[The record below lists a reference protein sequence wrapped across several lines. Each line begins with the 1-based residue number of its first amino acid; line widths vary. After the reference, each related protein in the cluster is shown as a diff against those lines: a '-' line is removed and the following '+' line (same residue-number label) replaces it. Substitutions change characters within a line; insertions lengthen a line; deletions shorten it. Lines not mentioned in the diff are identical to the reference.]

1 MVNFRNLIALHQ
13 PIFMGIVNVTPD
25 SFSDGGM
32 FLCSQS
38 LETYIDTLWHL
49 GTHIIDIGA
58 ESTRPNS
65 VSIDADTEIA
75 RLLSLNLPLKS
86 YTNRYYSIDT
96 FKAKTAEF
104 ALKNDFHIVN
114 DVTGLHYDTD
124 MAKVIADYHA
134 GVIIMHNQTMTQ
146 NSSVNIISGN
156 IIVDTMTGLQ
166 KSLDIALKHGINPEK
181 ICLDIGIGFGVTP
194 QENIMLINHLQTFKT
209 LGFPI
214 MVGASR
220 KSFINHFLHITDPQK
235 RLGASIAAHY
245 HAVKNGADII
255 RVHDIDDHKQFF
267 AMMAVFNN
275 FTDGNLNVG

>member
-1 MVNFRNLIALHQ
+1 LDYLLVNFRTLIGLHQ
-13 PIFMGIVNVTPD
+13 PVLMGIVNVTPD

-32 FLCSQS
+32 FICSKS
-38 LETYIDTLWHL
+38 LETHINALWQL

-65 VSIDADTEIA
+65 VAIDSDTEIA

-86 YTNRYYSIDT
+86 PINTYYSIDT
-96 FKAKTAEF
+96 YKAKTAEF
-104 ALKNDFHIVN
+104 ALKNGFNIVN
-114 DVTGLHYDTD
+114 DVTGLHHDTD

-134 GVIIMHNQTMTQ
+134 GVIIMHNQTLTQ
-146 NSSVNIISGN
+146 DPSGN
-156 IIVDTMTGLQ
+156 IITDTMVGLQ
-166 KSLDIALKHGINPEK
+166 KSLDIALKHDINPDK

-220 KSFINHFLHITDPQK
+220 KSFINHFLHITDPKK

-267 AMMAVFNN
+267 SMMAVFNN

>member
-1 MVNFRNLIALHQ
+1 MDCLLVNFRNLIALHR
-13 PIFMGIVNVTPD
+13 PVLMGIVNVTPD

-32 FLCSQS
+32 FVCSQT
-38 LETYIDTLWHL
+38 LETYIDTLWQL

-65 VSIDADTEIA
+65 VLIDMDTEIA
-75 RLLSLNLPLKS
+75 RLSSLNLPLKLH
-86 YTNRYYSIDT
+86 TNRYYSIDT

-104 ALKNDFHIVN
+104 ALKNGFNIVN
-114 DVTGLHYDTD
+114 DVTGLNHDTD
-124 MAKVIADYHA
+124 MAKIIADYHA

-146 NSSVNIISGN
+146 KPSGN
-156 IIVDTMTGLQ
+156 IMLDTMTGLQ

-235 RLGASIAAHY
+235 RLGASIAANY

-275 FTDGNLNVG
+275 FRDGNLNAG

>member
-1 MVNFRNLIALHQ
+1 MVNFRNLIALYQ
-13 PIFMGIVNVTPD
+13 PVLMGIINVTPD

-32 FLCSQS
+32 FICSQS
-38 LETYIDTLWHL
+38 LETYIDTLWQF

-65 VSIDADTEIA
+65 VKIDADTEIA

-86 YTNRYYSIDT
+86 DANRYYSIDT
-96 FKAKTAEF
+96 YKAKTAEF
-104 ALKNDFHIVN
+104 ALGNGFHIVN

-124 MAKVIADYHA
+124 MAQVIADYHA

-146 NSSVNIISGN
+146 NPSGN
-156 IIVDTMTGLQ
+156 IITDTMVGLQ

-194 QENIMLINHLQTFKT
+194 QENIMLINHLQIFKT

-220 KSFINHFLHITDPQK
+220 KSFINHFLGVTDPQK

-245 HAVKNGADII
+245 QAVKNGADII
-255 RVHDIDDHKQFF
+255 RVHDSDAHKQFF
-267 AMMAVFNN
+267 AMQAIFDN
-275 FTDGNLNVG
+275 FTDGNVNVG